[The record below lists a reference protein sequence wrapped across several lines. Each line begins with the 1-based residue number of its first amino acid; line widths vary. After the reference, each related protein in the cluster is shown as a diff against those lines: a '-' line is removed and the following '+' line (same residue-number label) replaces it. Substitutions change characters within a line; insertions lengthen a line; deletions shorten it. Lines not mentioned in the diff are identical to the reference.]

1 MRPWLWSCQPRHRRL
16 ITSPTATPAT
26 LDGLVFTTPTG
37 RPLDRKTVLTD
48 LHSLCAAVGLPA
60 IRFHDLRVV
69 NATLLRSLGV
79 DGAVIGQQLGHRT
92 AQMTDRYAQVMPALQ
107 RAAAGRL
114 DEALRAVGLS
124 DGLSNG
130 A

>member
-1 MRPWLWSCQPRHRRL
+1 ME
-16 ITSPTATPAT
+16 
-26 LDGLVFTTPTG
+26 
-37 RPLDRKTVLTD
+37 
-48 LHSLCAAVGLPA
+48 LHALCAAVALPSL
-60 IRFHDLRVV
+60 RFHDLRVV

-92 AQMTDRYAQVMPALQ
+92 ARMTDRYAMVMPALQ
-107 RAAAGRL
+107 QAAAGRL
-114 DEALRAVGLS
+114 DEALRPVGLS